1 MLLPSPSPSPP
12 SACLACDLTVCLWL
26 RSFCLCTLNTRL
38 LVRKMLT
45 LALPVSYISHSLHTL
60 TFGVACLLGLLILWA
75 HTKRPQLNNNKVLPT
90 NAAAAV
96 AWQRDNDSSIGVV
109 WVTRQILYWCT
120 KVNTHATRVSNILGN
135 HQILSFLQSCWIL
148 VGFFCVWK
156 PLEKQKRKT
165 KAEKSEKIKEKDF
178 RWKWNKK
185 IILKKAII

>member
-1 MLLPSPSPSPP
+1 MLLPSPSPSPSPP

-90 NAAAAV
+90 NAAAAAV

-135 HQILSFLQSCWIL
+135 HQILSFLPSCWIL
-148 VGFFCVWK
+148 VGFFLCLKTSWK
-156 PLEKQKRKT
+156 AKKKNKSRKKWKNKRKGFSM
-165 KAEKSEKIKEKDF
+165 KVK
-178 RWKWNKK
+178 
-185 IILKKAII
+185 